1 METKNNKLKRICFD
15 FFNYYYYDLTNRGI
29 KIVEEDKA
37 WKHLKLESN

>member
-15 FFNYYYYDLTNRGI
+15 FFNYYYDLTNRGI